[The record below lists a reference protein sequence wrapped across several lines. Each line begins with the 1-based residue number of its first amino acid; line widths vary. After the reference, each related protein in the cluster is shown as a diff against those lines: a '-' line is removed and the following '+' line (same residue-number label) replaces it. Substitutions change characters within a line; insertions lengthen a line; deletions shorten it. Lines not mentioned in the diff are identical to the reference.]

1 MYRNNLVLFVALLFS
16 VSVSAQVPSPT
27 PTPTPAR
34 DDGEV
39 VKISTALIQLDVTV
53 VDRKGNPI
61 TDLGLDE
68 FEMYENGQK
77 QKISGVS
84 FVSSVNERRPATE
97 RPDPTQPPI
106 PAPTIGPQQV
116 RRTIALVVDDLSL
129 SFESVY
135 YTRRALKKF
144 VDEQMSDG
152 DLVAIIRTGAGIGA
166 LQQFTSDKRM
176 LYAAIERVRWNPMG
190 RGGVTAFAP
199 IEPSPLEQ
207 AIGLGDTTGSGGEID
222 DEGEFEAG
230 FEEFRES
237 AYVTGTLGALRFIVT
252 GMTELPGRKSVI
264 LFSDGFR
271 VQFNQDTGQVREF
284 FRRLVDAANRAS
296 VVFYT
301 LDARGLQVTGP
312 TAADQITNTSPQA
325 YSRLLSSRSN
335 FLFETQAALQELAKE
350 TGGIAYV
357 NQNDLT
363 RGMRKVLDDQSYYL
377 LSYEPEDATFDP
389 ATRRFNKI
397 EIRVTRPGATVRYR
411 SGFFNVADENIAK
424 AKPVG
429 LTPDQEIQRALTSPF
444 AMNGVELSLATLYG
458 NDAKAGH
465 FVRSLLHVNVGDLK
479 FDTLPDGKKK
489 AEVAILA
496 AVFGD
501 NGAIID
507 HVGRS
512 FAITVTDEALRKF
525 IAEGFVYHFT
535 FPVKKPGAYQYRIAV
550 RDMLT
555 GAVGSA
561 NQFIE
566 VPNLKRPAPVIS
578 GIVLESMSQDD
589 WQKVSASNGAEIKT
603 DPLRDS
609 SLRRFKRGS
618 VLRFGYEVYNARAK
632 GGVGP
637 QVSAKIRL
645 FNEGKLIMDGTET
658 ELTPVGDGKTK
669 RLSYSSG
676 INLPE
681 NLSPGEYIL
690 QVVVVDRLAKEKRR
704 LASRAVSFE
713 VVD

>member
-1 MYRNNLVLFVALLFS
+1 MYENTFVCLFSLLFTIG
-16 VSVSAQVPSPT
+16 VSAQTPIATPSPT
-27 PTPTPAR
+27 PTR

-61 TDLGLDE
+61 TDLGIDE

-84 FVSSVNERRPATE
+84 FVSSVNERKPATE
-97 RPDPTQPPI
+97 KPDPTQPPI
-106 PAPTIGPQQV
+106 PTSTLGPQQV

-176 LYAAIERVRWNPMG
+176 LYAAIERVRWNATG

-207 AIGLGDTTGSGGEID
+207 ALALGDTTVTEEDIE
-222 DEGEFEAG
+222 DEGEFQAG

-237 AYVTGTLGALRFIVT
+237 AYVAGTLGALRFIVT
-252 GMTELPGRKSVI
+252 GMADLPGRKSVI

-271 VQFNQDTGQVREF
+271 VQFPQDSGRTQEF

-301 LDARGLQVTGP
+301 LDARGLQLTGP

-325 YSRLLSSRSN
+325 YSRLLSSRSAL
-335 FLFETQAALQELAKE
+335 LFETQAGLQELARE
-350 TGGIAYV
+350 TGGTAYV

-411 SGFFNVADENIAK
+411 SGFFNVAEEKIAK
-424 AKPVG
+424 VKPEG
-429 LTPDQEIQRALTSPF
+429 LTPEQEIQRALTSPF
-444 AMNGVELSLATLYG
+444 ALNGVELNLATLYG
-458 NDAKAGH
+458 NDTKAGH

-479 FDTLPDGKKK
+479 FETMPDGKKK

-501 NGAIID
+501 NGAIIQ

-578 GIVLESMSQDD
+578 GIVLEAMSQDD
-589 WQKVSASNGAEIKT
+589 WKRALASNDAKVET

-632 GGVGP
+632 GGIGP
-637 QVSAKIRL
+637 QVVAKIRL

-658 ELTPVGDGKTK
+658 ELTPVADGKTK

-681 NLSPGEYIL
+681 NLAPGEYIL

-713 VVD
+713 LVD